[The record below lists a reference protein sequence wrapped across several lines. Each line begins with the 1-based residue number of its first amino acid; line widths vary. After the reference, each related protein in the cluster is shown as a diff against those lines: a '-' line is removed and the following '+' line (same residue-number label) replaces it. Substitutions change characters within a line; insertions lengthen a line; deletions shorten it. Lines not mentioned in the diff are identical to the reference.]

1 MINKKLTR
9 VTEAD
14 LHRIVKESV
23 NNILT
28 EGNGRAIDESYK
40 KTTLRLKYLGF
51 PIYYCIFATKKNDYK
66 RGCTKILEPIS

>member
-9 VTEAD
+9 VTKAD

-28 EGNGRAIDESYK
+28 EGNGRVIDESYK
-40 KTTLRLKYLGF
+40 KYNFKVEIFGLSDILLYL
-51 PIYYCIFATKKNDYK
+51 CNKK
-66 RGCTKILEPIS
+66 E

>member
-28 EGNGRAIDESYK
+28 EGNGRVIDESYK
-40 KTTLRLKYLGF
+40 NTTLRLNYLDF
-51 PIYYCIFATKKNDYK
+51 SIYYCIFATKK
-66 RGCTKILEPIS
+66 E

>member
-14 LHRIVKESV
+14 LHKIVKESV

-28 EGNGRAIDESYK
+28 EGNGRVIDESYK
-40 KTTLRLKYLGF
+40 KYNFKVEIFGLFDILLYL
-51 PIYYCIFATKKNDYK
+51 CNKK
-66 RGCTKILEPIS
+66 E